1 MCLPKR
7 DKINPTMK
15 LARFHFFDDLN
26 DFMPDERKDVLF
38 SYSFR
43 GPQSVKHLIE
53 SLGAPHTEI
62 GRILVNE
69 TPTGFDYLVQDGDVI
84 QVFPI
89 FYANGDNP
97 ELSQSF
103 PPGERCFILD
113 NHLGRLAYYLR
124 MLGVD
129 CLYRNDIQDDEMALV
144 ASQDERILL
153 TRDRRLLMRNA
164 VRYGYWVRNKTPRL
178 QLVEVMRRYAL
189 AGDIIP
195 FHRCMRCNGI
205 LIPAKKE
212 DILPRLLPLTRKYF
226 EDFRICPDCEQV
238 YWKGSHYERMNKLI
252 EQALSEI
259 LLVHKS

>member
-1 MCLPKR
+1 
-7 DKINPTMK
+7 MK
-15 LARFHFFDDLN
+15 LACFHFHDDLN
-26 DFMPDERKDVLF
+26 DFMPVERKEVLF
-38 SYSFR
+38 SYTFQ

-53 SLGAPHTEI
+53 SLGVPHTEV

-69 TPTGFDYLVQDGDVI
+69 SQCGFEYLVKDGDVI

-89 FYANGDNP
+89 FIAKGDNP
-97 ELSQSF
+97 DLSQSF
-103 PPGERCFILD
+103 PPGERRFILD

-129 CLYRNDIQDDEMALV
+129 CLYRNDYQDDDLAMV
-144 ASQDERILL
+144 ASQGERILL

-164 VRYGYWVRNKTPRL
+164 VHYGYWVRNKTPRL
-178 QLVEVMRRYAL
+178 QLVEVMRRFAL
-189 AGDIIP
+189 SDSIIP

-205 LIPAKKE
+205 LQPAKKE
-212 DILPRLLPLTRKYF
+212 DVLPHLLPLTKKYF

-252 EQALSEI
+252 EQALNDVF
-259 LLVHKS
+259 LVDKS